1 MKEKSIHIYLAFE
14 ETPSRAYKAVQR
26 QRSSYIA
33 LSAVLVKDIRMQE
46 YESAGTAFLRS

>member
-1 MKEKSIHIYLAFE
+1 MCIYLASE

-33 LSAVLVKDIRMQE
+33 LFAVPAKDIGIQVHE
-46 YESAGTAFLRS
+46 FEGIAFLDS